1 MNESKNFRVALL
13 SGGSPQWRDA
23 ITPLLLAQTD
33 CLVMVETVDE
43 LLSLQSAARPDMIFL
58 CHQPGDNDGIVAAER
73 IRIIFTATPLVLL
86 AAVSF
91 DTLKAAVAVGASS
104 ILEPPFSES
113 SFITVFSR
121 CCRLAQA
128 LRLEELKQ
136 QQNRIRA
143 ELFMQ
148 SSCCHLFVDADGKVT
163 FLNDGAAKI
172 VVHDKNSAT
181 EFSEIS
187 KRFFAP
193 HASTYPLEME
203 MAVHSRTAWNGIL
216 AGRLPDATV
225 QLYRVICAPLTL
237 MDAPSGMLVTL
248 HDITDEHKIQA
259 QLRIS
264 LQVARDCLA
273 LASLYENSELEEL
286 CSPNC
291 FTPVAQETFSLSAL
305 LESVMNTGRTGTA
318 DMTLPDYIPKYFRGD
333 ARRLGYAL
341 QAVSS
346 GSARFGEGAPRISI
360 SIKERTPARMTIQ
373 FNIRVEC
380 GAATADSYQGIA
392 DYLVSSGDM
401 PNAATGLGLAAIL
414 IEQLNGTL
422 LIRTERRISRT
433 VCCTVPLLTEADELI
448 LASSATSSADS
459 PDTIP
464 AARVSPMHADAPEA
478 ISALK
483 ILVAEDNLMEQATLK
498 HLLEG
503 IGCQV
508 IVVGNGKEAVDE
520 YETGEFDAILMDI
533 LMPVMDGFEAT
544 RLIRERERIIGG
556 KIPVVALTSYSLKAI
571 HEKCVSVGM
580 NGYLAKPVA
589 RTKLLEALQR
599 LCMPPELS
607 AQTDVIT
614 SDLNGLPVLEARSIL
629 ENNGYDLELYRDLI
643 GMYLANYAGQ
653 GKELAEK
660 LAGDDLKD
668 ILSTAHSLK
677 GTVSNI
683 GGQRLAEVGRHIQ
696 DICHEGKKPDSTVW
710 APIVEAQ
717 TAAFNAALENLD
729 WSVLERYVAE
739 QFIEPVSIDR

>member
-13 SGGSPQWRDA
+13 SGGSPQWRDV

-43 LLSLQSAARPDMIFL
+43 LLSLQPAARPEIIFI
-58 CHQPGDNDGIVAAER
+58 CHQPGDNDGIVAAEQ

-86 AAVSF
+86 AAGSVDS
-91 DTLKAAVAVGASS
+91 LKAAVAVGASS
-104 ILEPPFSES
+104 ILEPPFSEP
-113 SFITVFSR
+113 SFIAAFSR
-121 CCRLAQA
+121 CCHLAQA

-136 QQNRIRA
+136 QQNRIRS

-148 SSCCHLFVDADGKVT
+148 SSCCHLFVAADGKVT
-163 FLNDGAAKI
+163 FLNDEAAKI

-203 MAVHSRTAWNGIL
+203 MAVHYRTAWNGIL

-225 QLYRVICAPLTL
+225 QLYRVICAPLTQV
-237 MDAPSGMLVTL
+237 DAPSGMLVTL
-248 HDITDEHKIQA
+248 HDITDEQKIQA

-273 LASLYENSELEEL
+273 LASLYENSELEEF

-291 FTPVAQETFSLSAL
+291 FTPVVQETFSLSAL
-305 LESVMNTGRTGTA
+305 LESVMNTGGTGTA
-318 DMTLPDYIPKYFRGD
+318 DMTLPDYIPKFFRGD

-373 FNIRVEC
+373 FNIRVES
-380 GAATADSYQGIA
+380 GAATSDSYQGIA
-392 DYLVSSGDM
+392 DYLVSSGDI

-414 IEQLNGTL
+414 IEQMNGTL
-422 LIRTERRISRT
+422 LIRTERGLSRI

-448 LASSATSSADS
+448 LASSADS
-459 PDTIP
+459 PDTIS
-464 AARVSPMHADAPEA
+464 AARVSAMHDDAPEA
-478 ISALK
+478 ISSLK
-483 ILVAEDNLMEQATLK
+483 ILIAEDNLMEQATLK

-589 RTKLLEALQR
+589 KTKLVEALQR

-614 SDLNGLPVLEARSIL
+614 SDLNGFPVLEARSIL

-643 GMYLANYAGQ
+643 GIYLANYAGQ
-653 GKELAEK
+653 GNELAEK

-683 GGQRLAEVGRHIQ
+683 GGQRLAEVGRNIQ
-696 DICHEGKKPDSTVW
+696 DLCHEGKKPDSTVW

-717 TAAFNAALENLD
+717 TAAFKAALENLD
-729 WSVLERYVAE
+729 WSVLELFVAE
-739 QFIEPVSIDR
+739 RFIEPVLIDR